1 MDDATYRD
9 VSGTATFTAAE
20 SKKVTQLLSRAGQ
33 TFKRVNARVIN
44 DISTNQ
50 EFSKIFT
57 TFNNTYVRA
66 GTPFP
71 SPKKHLR
78 DFFKYMNEKLKKEVD
93 KVKTPAGKQR
103 AEQKNKE
110 LQRFAIRNEGAL
122 LNLLSLMNDVVDAKR
137 MIIFKLNQANR
148 MPMFLRTVNGFKIT
162 DQEGFVA
169 IDKLKGGAVK
179 LVNRLEF
186 SKANFSPEVIKGWQK

>member
-1 MDDATYRD
+1 M
-9 VSGTATFTAAE
+9 
-20 SKKVTQLLSRAGQ
+20 
-33 TFKRVNARVIN
+33 
-44 DISTNQ
+44 
-50 EFSKIFT
+50 
-57 TFNNTYVRA
+57 NTR
-66 GTPFP
+66 
-71 SPKKHLR
+71 K
-78 DFFKYMNEKLKKEVD
+78 KKEID
-93 KVKTPAGKQR
+93 KVKTQAAKTKVT
-103 AEQKNKE
+103 AKNHA
-110 LQRFAIRNEGAL
+110 LQRFAVRNEGAL

-137 MIIFKLNQANR
+137 MIIDKLNQANR